1 MGQREDTDTAAAR
14 LATLHAYFRQRPVE
28 SAEGHSYTAFRA
40 RTPHAASPIPYDTDI
55 AEHITAAVGE
65 VVQHTREVNPDAGPL
80 PRHVAD
86 VYDWARQ
93 HTAHAP
99 GIEQQRRDTLEY
111 RHRLEHAIAAGDASV
126 VRPHRCPACRTLG
139 GLFWQAAARVVVCV
153 NLHCAAKNGG
163 VSRQWTL
170 ARLAYEHVAAE
181 KMLRDCAT

>member
-40 RTPHAASPIPYDTDI
+40 RTPAAASPVPYDMDVV
-55 AEHITAAVGE
+55 EHITAAVAE
-65 VVQHTREVNPDAGPL
+65 VTAHVHAVNPDAPML
-80 PRHVAD
+80 PQHVAD
-86 VYDWARQ
+86 VYALARE
-93 HTAHAP
+93 HTEHAP
-99 GIEQQRRDTLEY
+99 EVEQQRLDTLEY
-111 RHRLEHAIAAGDASV
+111 RHRLEHAILAGDTNV

-139 GLFWQAAARVVVCV
+139 GLFWQAATQTVVCV
-153 NLHCAAKNGG
+153 NLHCAKRNGG
-163 VSRQWTL
+163 ISHQWTL